1 MNISIKQNNQITE
14 YVSSE
19 LIDILY
25 KLTKSNILGGGSNED
40 VTQLQGRVRA
50 NIAYDDAIT
59 FLNENF
65 GPDFNVSADASYV
78 RIEDP
83 AVFEVLM
90 QRLQNDGVGLQ
101 MSAFNNKGC
110 PKEWFLNNTNIRT
123 FCEIKYFTNEV
134 WLEGCTNLTTIDL
147 DRTNTT
153 VLRDLP
159 NLTRFNGPDSPI
171 GYAKIKGLLSP
182 LCLNIPNLTTVEIDD
197 EMGLNTLGNVNTFR
211 SIENI
216 DTIIMTPVAGL
227 AIGWYAFSEKRHK
240 IQVKIKNL
248 KNYIQC
254 NFEHAGFFNGNSA
267 SELLLND
274 ERVISVVI
282 PNDVNIV
289 GNGIFENYKYLTS
302 ITLHSGITAFKMYAF
317 RNATNAVIADIDCPY
332 LTELGEEAFKGTKLQ
347 RITNLG
353 QILEIK
359 KNTFADCTSLTDI
372 TFPGTINSVGENAFN
387 NTAWLNGKNNTVI
400 YVDNVLYKCKG
411 TIDSTLVIP
420 NNVLQIVSHA
430 FDDITSLE
438 SITIGPNVTSIGIG
452 DGLFKGCTNLTT
464 IVVNSNNAKYDSR
477 SNCNAI
483 IETVTNKIVA
493 ACYSTTIPNTV
504 TTVGSNAFRGV
515 TLPTTYT
522 IPSSITT
529 IESRA
534 FSEVLGVVEITI
546 PNSVTTIG
554 ENAFHS
560 SKTSLKKVKIEA
572 LISKLPSNIFY
583 DCYVL
588 ETVELPSTI
597 TSLGTNCFTFNFVL
611 RTIILNSTNPP
622 SVNNLGN
629 GISPSNITIYVPVGS
644 EVAYQNHEVW
654 GQCTVLNHT
663 QIPT

>member
-1 MNISIKQNNQITE
+1 M
-14 YVSSE
+14 
-19 LIDILY
+19 
-25 KLTKSNILGGGSNED
+25 SNED

-134 WLEGCTNLTTIDL
+134 YLEGCTNLTTIDL
-147 DRTNTT
+147 DRTSTT

-159 NLTRFNGPDSPI
+159 NLTRFNGPNSPV
-171 GYAKIKGLLSP
+171 GYAKIKGKLSTQ
-182 LCLNIPNLTTVEIDD
+182 CLNIPNLTTIEIDD
-197 EMGLNTLGNVNTFR
+197 AMGLDMLGEASIFR
-211 SIENI
+211 PLGNI
-216 DTIIMTPVAGL
+216 DTLIMTPVAGL
-227 AIGWYAFSEKRHK
+227 HIGYFAFTEKKHK

-254 NFEHAGFFNGNSA
+254 DFEHAGFFTGNSA

-274 ERVISVVI
+274 ERVTSVVI
-282 PNDVNIV
+282 PNDVPIV
-289 GNGIFENYKYLTS
+289 GNGIFEAYKYLTS
-302 ITLHSGITAFKMYAF
+302 VTLHSGITAIKKYAF
-317 RNATNAVIADIDCPY
+317 RDATNAVIADIDCPY

-347 RITNLG
+347 KITNLG

-359 KNTFADCTSLTDI
+359 RNTFADCTSLTDV
-372 TFPGTINSVGENAFN
+372 TFPGTINSVADNAFN

-400 YVDNVLYKCKG
+400 YIDNVLYKCKG

-420 NNVLQIVSHA
+420 NNVVQIVPGA
-430 FDDITSLE
+430 FTGITSLE
-438 SITIGPNVTSIGIG
+438 SITIGVSVNSIGS
-452 DGLFKGCTNLTT
+452 GLFNGCTNLTA
-464 IVVNSNNAKYDSR
+464 IAVNSNNAKYDSR
-477 SNCNAI
+477 DNCNAI
-483 IETVTNKIVA
+483 IETATNKIVA
-493 ACYSTTIPNTV
+493 ACYSTTIPNSV
-504 TTVGSNAFRGV
+504 TTVGSNAFTGV
-515 TLPTTYT
+515 TLPSIYT

-529 IESRA
+529 IENNA
-534 FSEVLGVVEITI
+534 FSGVLGVVEMTI

-554 ENAFHS
+554 NNAFS
-560 SKTSLKKVKIEA
+560 ASTTSLKKVKIEA
-572 LISKLPSNIFY
+572 LKSKLPNSIFY

-588 ETVELPSTI
+588 ETVELPSTL
-597 TSLGTNCFTFNFVL
+597 TSLGTNCFNFNFVL

-629 GISPSNITIYVPVGS
+629 GVSPSNITIYVPVGS